1 MFFVA
6 WKNLIHDRTR
16 LAITILGVSFA
27 VILIFFDLGAY
38 LGFVTNASNLID
50 HSEADIWITSQH
62 NINFDSARP
71 LPERK
76 LYKAREVEGVLW
88 AEPVVMTWGLMKLKS
103 GATESVQIIGFD
115 PENGIGGPW
124 RMKEGSLKALKV
136 SSNTIIV
143 DESALRRLGGLELGD
158 KVEIF
163 EHQVEVV
170 GISQEVK
177 SFTTYP
183 IVFTKYENAKKFSRI
198 IKDDQ
203 TTFILVKVAPGFS
216 VEKVLKK
223 LQRISGVDVYTKE
236 GFSWKTRRYWI
247 VQTGMGIGFGLT
259 ALLGFIVGT
268 IIVGQTVYAS
278 TMEHLREFGT
288 LKAIGATNLDLY
300 KIIVHQAL
308 INACFG
314 FAFGFGITLGA
325 KGLYEAAGVNMV
337 LPVGLKVFM
346 FFLTIL
352 MCLTSSIISIR
363 KATTIDPVIVFRA

>member
-88 AEPVVMTWGLMKLKS
+88 AEPVVMIWGLMKLKS

-183 IVFTKYENAKKFSRI
+183 IVFTKYENAKKFPRI

-236 GFSWKTRRYWI
+236 GFSWKTKRYWI
-247 VQTGMGIGFGLT
+247 VQL
-259 ALLGFIVGT
+259 
-268 IIVGQTVYAS
+268 
-278 TMEHLREFGT
+278 
-288 LKAIGATNLDLY
+288 
-300 KIIVHQAL
+300 
-308 INACFG
+308 
-314 FAFGFGITLGA
+314 
-325 KGLYEAAGVNMV
+325 
-337 LPVGLKVFM
+337 
-346 FFLTIL
+346 
-352 MCLTSSIISIR
+352 
-363 KATTIDPVIVFRA
+363 